1 MPQRRSAACWRGA
14 LTLLHGVLRC
24 AAFCRC
30 FATFVAA
37 FLHRFWLRQQPCGSL
52 RRPRRDRGI
61 ASSPYSLLGFSSHPF
76 VPPPLRY
83 GDGGGGAVRS
93 YAARWRWGAFYA
105 GLQRGAC
112 AAWAAQLPRAWGAV
126 RGAVVRGAVVR
137 GAVGRGGQ
145 IDAAGL
151 GVVGG
156 EIWCGKIFGD
166 GRNLCIIALK
176 KVAERA

>member
-1 MPQRRSAACWRGA
+1 M
-14 LTLLHGVLRC
+14 
-24 AAFCRC
+24 
-30 FATFVAA
+30 
-37 FLHRFWLRQQPCGSL
+37 
-52 RRPRRDRGI
+52 
-61 ASSPYSLLGFSSHPF
+61 
-76 VPPPLRY
+76 
-83 GDGGGGAVRS
+83 RS

-137 GAVGRGGQ
+137 GAVVRGVVVRGAVGRGGQ